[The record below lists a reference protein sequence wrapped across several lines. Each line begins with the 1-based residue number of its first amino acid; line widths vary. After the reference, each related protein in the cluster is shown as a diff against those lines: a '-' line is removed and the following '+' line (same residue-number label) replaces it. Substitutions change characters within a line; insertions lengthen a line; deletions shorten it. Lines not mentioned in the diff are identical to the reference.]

1 MNTKEKI
8 IEMIRSLDEKNNKD
22 KTFLKQL
29 TIIISNHLKRK
40 GRR

>member
-1 MNTKEKI
+1 MDTKEKI
-8 IEMIRSLDEKNNKD
+8 IEMIQSMDENND

-29 TIIISNHLKRK
+29 IIIISNHLKKK